1 MLKIFK
7 PSFDSQPERAP
18 TASVSRTPNAYGF
31 HTFLSIDDHP
41 MTGYVKE
48 MRGIPGDD
56 IDTRGILQYIFVLRP
71 VRHTLEFFT
80 NKSLQIQIKN
90 I

>member
-1 MLKIFK
+1 
-7 PSFDSQPERAP
+7 
-18 TASVSRTPNAYGF
+18 
-31 HTFLSIDDHP
+31 